1 MLETVQ
7 LNQFAALEPASQNVE
22 QIYICHHTIVWWLH
36 VTLQLDGQQGEVS
49 QVTPSVKTFPTLVL
63 GGCEDAGQVPLQGRT
78 PEPWEEQSRETL

>member
-36 VTLQLDGQQGEVS
+36 VTLELIDGQQGEVS
-49 QVTPSVKTFPTLVL
+49 QITPSVKTFATPVL
-63 GGCEDAGQVPLQGRT
+63 DGCEDAGQVPL
-78 PEPWEEQSRETL
+78 